1 MKSLKQLIATLDSA
15 QVFGQVEVEVNG
27 LQIDSRSVSSGNL
40 YAAMKGTTVDG
51 HTFIEGC
58 LNAGA

>member
-27 LQIDSRSVSSGNL
+27 LQIDSRSYQAEIYTL
-40 YAAMKGTTVDG
+40 P
-51 HTFIEGC
+51 
-58 LNAGA
+58 